1 MTEEQLVEAELRERV
16 KDLGNI
22 RELVELYIRSSDLK
36 DKNFKWDLRAFQY
49 PLILSKSSKYWD
61 TELEKPNLEKLEHIR
76 ENYSQFVDR
85 KTIQEQ
91 WDRFRE
97 ERNQLLKQSDWT
109 QIADVP
115 MNTEERTTWRQYR
128 NYLRSSTTLYNNDAI
143 LTAKPLNF
151 EQFIEFKE
159 GKRSL

>member
-49 PLILSKSSKYWD
+49 PLVLSKSSKYWD
-61 TELEKPNLEKLEHIR
+61 TELEKPSLEKLEHIR

-115 MNTEERTTWRQYR
+115 MNTETRGIWRKYR
-128 NYLRSSTTLYNNDAI
+128 DYLRYSPKAYNDNTI
-143 LTAKPLNF
+143 TIAKPLTF
-151 EQFIEFKE
+151 DQYVAYKQSVGE
-159 GKRSL
+159 L